1 MRRFPIYLHPRIQKC
16 GQSTLMEIFQDYLKE
31 RGVKEE
37 QIIAVNLEGYDFY
50 ELHEPARLYAY
61 IKERISQG
69 YRTYVF

>member
-1 MRRFPIYLHPRIQKC
+1 
-16 GQSTLMEIFQDYLKE
+16 MEIFQDYLKE

-50 ELHEPARLYAY
+50 ELHEPARPYAY